1 MKKIAIVG
9 GGAAGIYAAIAVLKY
24 SIDSNIQIDLYE
36 RNRRIGIKIL
46 ISGGGKCN
54 ITHNASPKEIEDG
67 FIPMEARFLRYA
79 LNELTPQDVINF
91 LSNNNLQ
98 TITRPN
104 GRVFPKSN
112 NAEDVLLTFENYLF
126 ENRVNILTNNYVNGL
141 VVENNK
147 TIGININGKIKNYE
161 CVIVTTGGKS
171 YSKTGTTGDGIY
183 WAEELGLKIVKVRP
197 ALAPIYFI
205 KKPPSNWQG
214 VSIRDGVLFIDPA
227 KIVLQKILKLKTPI
241 SWRDDFLLTHK
252 GISGP
257 SVLEISRSVAYCK
270 ELISEYKLNEKLFI
284 YADLVP
290 DKSFDELNI
299 EWANQ
304 KNNNG
309 KIHIKTFVERFVP
322 NAIAPYLLES
332 GDINLGTIISV
343 ATKLQ
348 RDNILRL
355 LKKWEIGEVQEVD
368 LERGEVT
375 AGGIDLN
382 EINRIT
388 MESKKISGLFFAG
401 EALDLAGRVGGYNL
415 QAAFSSG
422 FIAGRSAVEL
432 LKKQ

>member
-1 MKKIAIVG
+1 
-9 GGAAGIYAAIAVLKY
+9 
-24 SIDSNIQIDLYE
+24 
-36 RNRRIGIKIL
+36 
-46 ISGGGKCN
+46 
-54 ITHNASPKEIEDG
+54 
-67 FIPMEARFLRYA
+67 MEARFLRYA

-309 KIHIKTFVERFVP
+309 KIHIKTFIERFVP

>member
-1 MKKIAIVG
+1 MCIR
-9 GGAAGIYAAIAVLKY
+9 
-24 SIDSNIQIDLYE
+24 D
-36 RNRRIGIKIL
+36 R
-46 ISGGGKCN
+46 
-54 ITHNASPKEIEDG
+54 
-67 FIPMEARFLRYA
+67 
-79 LNELTPQDVINF
+79 
-91 LSNNNLQ
+91 
-98 TITRPN
+98 
-104 GRVFPKSN
+104 
-112 NAEDVLLTFENYLF
+112 
-126 ENRVNILTNNYVNGL
+126 
-141 VVENNK
+141 
-147 TIGININGKIKNYE
+147 
-161 CVIVTTGGKS
+161 
-171 YSKTGTTGDGIY
+171 
-183 WAEELGLKIVKVRP
+183 
-197 ALAPIYFI
+197 
-205 KKPPSNWQG
+205 SNWQG

-309 KIHIKTFVERFVP
+309 KIHIKTFIERFVP